1 MNYLDTR
8 VNLTWR
14 ILLLKC
20 ISNINNKIIIYT
32 YFQSTN
38 INKIHRGLVG
48 LDDFK
53 SIRYD
58 LLCTKTKKNN

>member
-1 MNYLDTR
+1 MNYLDTG
-8 VNLTWR
+8 VNNLTWR
-14 ILLLKC
+14 ILLKC

-38 INKIHRGLVG
+38 INEIHKGLVG

-58 LLCTKTKKNN
+58 